1 MRILGMKL
9 GDERCLN
16 TGLPDPFELM
26 RHSIGATNNHS
37 QNSIRPCSNRA
48 FRAYDDFFHHWQR
61 YTSPFLCYTRNH
73 IRRNWFTKILDWLS
87 RHAHQTNFLLYYQRN
102 HIPRISIAIY
112 ENISPEISSLYAWH
126 LRRRTLQTLC
136 VNVKKYKLNSRH
148 TVVAEFFPFFFRRHF
163 SWLALSLCAVQ
174 PPKPHPLQLS
184 QGRSMKI
191 IFLVS
196 DFSRFNFSLQ
206 YPEST
211 KPCTVRSHCA
221 LY

>member
-136 VNVKKYKLNSRH
+136 VNVKKNTSWTQGTLWLRNSSLSFF
-148 TVVAEFFPFFFRRHF
+148 VVTSPGWHSLFAQCNLPNPTHF
-163 SWLALSLCAVQ
+163 S
-174 PPKPHPLQLS
+174 
-184 QGRSMKI
+184 
-191 IFLVS
+191 
-196 DFSRFNFSLQ
+196 
-206 YPEST
+206 
-211 KPCTVRSHCA
+211 
-221 LY
+221 

>member
-1 MRILGMKL
+1 
-9 GDERCLN
+9 
-16 TGLPDPFELM
+16 M

-48 FRAYDDFFHHWQR
+48 FRAYDDFFFHHWQR

-136 VNVKKYKLNSRH
+136 VNVKKKIQ
-148 TVVAEFFPFFFRRHF
+148 AELKAHCGCGILPFLF
-163 SWLALSLCAVQ
+163 SSSLLLVGTLSLRSATSQ
-174 PPKPHPLQLS
+174 TPPTSAKPREIHENHFFGL
-184 QGRSMKI
+184 G
-191 IFLVS
+191 FL
-196 DFSRFNFSLQ
+196 
-206 YPEST
+206 
-211 KPCTVRSHCA
+211 TV
-221 LY
+221 